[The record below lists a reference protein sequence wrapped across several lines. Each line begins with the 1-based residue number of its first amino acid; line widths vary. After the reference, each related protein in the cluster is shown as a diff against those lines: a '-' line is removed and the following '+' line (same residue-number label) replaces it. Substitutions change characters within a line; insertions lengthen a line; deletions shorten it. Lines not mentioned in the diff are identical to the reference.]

1 MSLKSA
7 IEDLEGFDLI
17 VAFGFILGLLI
28 GSFLNVVI
36 LRLPQNES
44 IIYPASHCPKCK
56 EKLKWWHNIPLL
68 SWILLQG
75 RCYYCKEPI
84 SWQYPA
90 IEIATA
96 TLFAIIFYK
105 EGLTFQ
111 AFVIAALFS
120 SFLALSVI
128 DLYYKAV
135 PDSLNLFAALL
146 ALLSSD
152 DYLQN
157 LQNATIVA
165 GALAMLRFIVSYY
178 VSKKEQM
185 HLNKKLQ
192 KAPWLRAYY
201 PKFIMIEAMG
211 EGDIIVGF
219 AMGGVLGLKK
229 TLLALFLAA
238 LIALPA
244 SLYNRIYRG
253 DAQLPF
259 IPFLALGTFLSYLF
273 GSTILEWFHANPF

>member
-1 MSLKSA
+1 M
-7 IEDLEGFDLI
+7 E
-17 VAFGFILGLLI
+17 VVVGFILGLLI

-56 EKLKWWHNIPLL
+56 EKLKWWHNIPVL

-135 PDSLNLFAALL
+135 PDSLNLFAATI
-146 ALLSSD
+146 ALFASS

-157 LQNATIVA
+157 LQNAAIVA
-165 GALAMLRFIVSYY
+165 GALAMLRFYVSYY
-178 VSKKEQM
+178 VSKKEQIY
-185 HLNKKLQ
+185 LQ
-192 KAPWLRAYY
+192 KQIKSAPWLKSYY
-201 PKFIMIEAMG
+201 PKYIMIEAMG

-219 AMGGVLGLKK
+219 AMGALLGLEK
-229 TLLALFLAA
+229 TLIAIFLAA

-244 SLYNRIYRG
+244 SVYLRIAKS
-253 DAQLPF
+253 DTQLPF
-259 IPFLALGTFLSYLF
+259 IPFLAIGTFLSYLF
-273 GSTILEWFHANPF
+273 GAEIMEWLHANYL